1 MEFPAKG
8 MDRDALLA
16 RLRGMQA
23 GDVDWRGGKTFS
35 LVYHPG
41 DDVLQIQKD
50 AAALYFSENALN
62 PMAFPGLR
70 QCETEVVGAS
80 LGMLHAP
87 DGAAGTLTTGGTE
100 SILMAVKA
108 ARSWAQENRPK
119 CQRPNMIVPLSVHPA
134 FEKAA
139 AYFSVRAVHAPLR
152 DDSTVDTD
160 AVRAL
165 IDDDTI
171 LVVGSAPQYPTGTM
185 DDIPTLAR
193 IAQERGILCH
203 VDACL
208 GGFLLPW
215 VEKLGYPV
223 APFDFRVEGVT
234 SMSADVHKYGWSSKG
249 ASVVLYRDR
258 ALRRQQ
264 FIAYG
269 DWPGGLYGSPSM
281 TGTRAASPIAGA
293 WAVIHYLGED
303 GYLRLADKTMKAARA
318 LIDGI
323 NAIPGLKV
331 LGAPVASVFGF
342 TTEDID
348 AYALS
353 DAMEMRGWKL
363 DRLQRPP
370 GLHAMISPSHG
381 PLVEEILRDLR
392 ECTETIRRE
401 GTVAEGAAAMYGML
415 GVMDDRTAVNEF
427 ILNFLDGLDG

>member
-1 MEFPAKG
+1 

-16 RLRGMQA
+16 RLKGMQQ

-41 DDVLQIQKD
+41 DDVLEIQK
-50 AAALYFSENALN
+50 AAANLYFSENALN

-70 QCETEVVGAS
+70 QCETEVVRAA
-80 LGMLHAP
+80 LGMLNAP
-87 DGAAGTLTTGGTE
+87 DGSAGTLTTGGTE
-100 SILMAVKA
+100 SILMAVKS
-108 ARSWAQENRPK
+108 ARSWAAENRPK

-139 AYFSVRAVHAPLR
+139 AYFNVRAVHAPLR
-152 DDSTVDTD
+152 EDSSVDTD
-160 AVRAL
+160 AVRDL
-165 IDDDTI
+165 IDDDTVLI
-171 LVVGSAPQYPTGTM
+171 VGSAPQYPTGTL
-185 DDIPTLAR
+185 DDITTLAR

-215 VEKLGYPV
+215 VERLGYPV

-234 SMSADVHKYGWSSKG
+234 SMSADVHKYGWSAKG

-258 ALRRQQ
+258 ALRRHQ
-264 FIAYG
+264 FVAYA

-281 TGTRAASPIAGA
+281 TGTRAAGPIAGA
-293 WAVIHYLGED
+293 WAVIHYLGAD
-303 GYLRLADKTMKAARA
+303 GYLRLAEKTMSAARA

-323 NAIPGLKV
+323 NGIQGLRV
-331 LGAPVASVFGF
+331 LGNPVASVFGF

-348 AYALS
+348 AFALS

-363 DRLQRPP
+363 DRLQYPP

-381 PLVEEILRDLR
+381 PLVNEILGDLR
-392 ECTETIRRE
+392 ACTETIRRE

-415 GVMDDRTAVNEF
+415 GVMEDRSAVNDF

>member
-1 MEFPAKG
+1 MEFPSKG
-8 MDRDALLA
+8 MDREALLA
-16 RLRGMQA
+16 RLKGMQQ
-23 GDVDWRGGKTFS
+23 GDVDWRGGRTFS

-41 DDVLQIQKD
+41 DDVLEIQK
-50 AAALYFSENALN
+50 AAATMYFSENALN

-70 QCETEVVGAS
+70 QCETEVVRAA

-87 DGAAGTLTTGGTE
+87 EGSAGALTTGGTE

-108 ARSWAQENRPK
+108 ARSWARENRPK

-139 AYFSVRAVHAPLR
+139 AYFDVRAVHAPLR
-152 DDSTVDTD
+152 EDSTVDTD

-171 LVVGSAPQYPTGTM
+171 LLVGSAPQYPTGTV
-185 DDIPTLAR
+185 DDIPTLAA
-193 IAQERGILCH
+193 IALEKGILCH

-223 APFDFRVEGVT
+223 PPFDFRVEGVT
-234 SMSADVHKYGWSSKG
+234 SMSADVHKYGWSAKG
-249 ASVVLYRDR
+249 ASVVLYRER
-258 ALRRQQ
+258 ALRRHQ
-264 FIAYG
+264 FVAYA

-281 TGTRAASPIAGA
+281 TGTRAAGPIAGA
-293 WAVIHYLGED
+293 WAVIHYLGEE
-303 GYLRLADKTMKAARA
+303 GYLRLAQKTMTAARA

-323 NAIPGLKV
+323 NAIPGLRV
-331 LGAPVASVFGF
+331 LGNPVASVFGF
-342 TTEDID
+342 TADDID
-348 AYALS
+348 TFALS
-353 DAMEMRGWKL
+353 DAMEMKGWKL
-363 DRLQRPP
+363 DRLQYPP

-381 PLVEEILRDLR
+381 PLVGEILGDLR

-415 GVMDDRTAVNEF
+415 GVMEDRTAVNDF